1 MDEAFYGLI
10 RFAEPH
16 FDRAAASPRKRQ
28 VRINQ
33 HGSIKKRGAII
44 EFVANI
50 GEGVSGEKECGSVV
64 LTQLHSPSS
73 QPSSFGN
80 IFLALNEPAKSLSH
94 AKTPRGCGMR
104 HGEIG
109 IKFDSS
115 VIQAERFLVRYSR
128 AFVII
133 GQSAQVTV
141 VGIEAFG
148 WFAPGTVDFCLLE
161 PWRDCTHHTRRHLIL
176 QRKDVLNRTFEAI
189 GPKVCPG

>member
-1 MDEAFYGLI
+1 
-10 RFAEPH
+10 
-16 FDRAAASPRKRQ
+16 
-28 VRINQ
+28 
-33 HGSIKKRGAII
+33 
-44 EFVANI
+44 
-50 GEGVSGEKECGSVV
+50 VSGEKECGSVV

-80 IFLALNEPAKSLSH
+80 IFLAVNEPAKSRSH

-104 HGEIG
+104 QGEIG

-148 WFAPGTVDFCLLE
+148 WFASGALHFSLFE
-161 PWRDCTHHTRRHLIL
+161 PRRDCAYHLCSHLVL
-176 QRKDVLNRTFEAI
+176 QLKDILNRPFEAI
-189 GPKVCPG
+189 GPKMCPG